1 MKTLISL
8 FTLLYI
14 SFSSTSFDK
23 CIIELTKEDLR
34 ADKIELQCNSF
45 NDNKKFSIRGFSI
58 KFPNHQA
65 VIIEGSQLDLKTRS
79 YIDDLKVGEM
89 VSIFDIKSAYDGDQ
103 LITMNDIPSFYIK
116 IIEKENAAVIN

>member
-1 MKTLISL
+1 MKTITILSAIL
-8 FTLLYI
+8 FL
-14 SFSSTSFDK
+14 SFNTNTTVSFDK

-65 VIIEGSQLDLKTRS
+65 AIIEGSQLDLKTRS

-89 VSIFDIKSAYDGDQ
+89 VSIFSIQSAYENDI
-103 LITMNDIPSFYIK
+103 LISTKDIPSFYIK
-116 IIEKENAAVIN
+116 IVA